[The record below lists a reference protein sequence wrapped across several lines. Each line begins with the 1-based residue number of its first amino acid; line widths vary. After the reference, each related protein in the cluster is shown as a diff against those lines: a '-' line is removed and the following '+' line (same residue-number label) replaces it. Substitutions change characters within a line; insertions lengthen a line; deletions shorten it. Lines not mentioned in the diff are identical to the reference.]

1 MDLIERYSRHS
12 NKELIEIIESPR
24 DDYTK
29 EAIDAVKHIVK
40 NRQLTE
46 EEIRSMSR
54 EIIGSRIREYLKGF
68 DVINDKL
75 ELPKSRLL
83 NEEEVKALFQTE
95 FARFKNESDDMIP
108 DSWQY
113 ILAAAFG

>member
-1 MDLIERYSRHS
+1 MDLVERYSRHS
-12 NKELIEIIESPR
+12 NKELVDIIESPV
-24 DDYTK
+24 DDYS
-29 EAIDAVKHIVK
+29 EAAIDAVKTIVK

-46 EEIRSMSR
+46 EDVRSLSR
-54 EIIGSRIREYLKGF
+54 EIIGLRIREYLKNF
-68 DVINDKL
+68 DVIND
-75 ELPKSRLL
+75 ELTMPHSRLL
-83 NEEEVKALFQTE
+83 NEEDVKALFQTE